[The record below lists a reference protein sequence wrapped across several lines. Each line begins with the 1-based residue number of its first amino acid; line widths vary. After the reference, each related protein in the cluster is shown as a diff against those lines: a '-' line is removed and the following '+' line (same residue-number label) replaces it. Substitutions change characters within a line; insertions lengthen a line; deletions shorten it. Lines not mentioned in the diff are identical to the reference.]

1 MRTLRQVLQGLVPVE
16 VTADDLRQTLFGS
29 GTAVTVEQLRQRL
42 EGLPSERCRGQD
54 LGKVR
59 IVFKA

>member
-1 MRTLRQVLQGLVPVE
+1 VD
-16 VTADDLRQTLFGS
+16 VTADGPQQAPFGS
-29 GTAVTVEQLRQRL
+29 GTAVTVEQLCQRL
-42 EGLPSERCRGQD
+42 ERLLSERCRGQD